1 MIKKETVFILPL
13 FLLLSCGND
22 FEKNP
27 VDNMI
32 MEMASVPVYSILLH
46 DMNVE
51 GSIFEDYFH
60 QYKVV
65 KISENG
71 EPEESTTPW
80 IEVSEENFSKHIDH
94 LGMEIASKSE
104 DGKVSKIASPPG
116 YSNFVGNPQYG
127 QWVNS
132 GGSSFWQFYGQYMF
146 LNSMF
151 NLMEFPTRRSHYDT
165 YRRDFYGRK
174 PYYGA
179 GEGGAKIFGTGS
191 TFTRKTNPGSSWN
204 NKPNSFKSKVR
215 NSVSRSG
222 TRYNSSSSLRSRGGG
237 FGK

>member
-1 MIKKETVFILPL
+1 MIKKELLFILPA

-32 MEMASVPVYSILLH
+32 KEMSSVPVYSILLL

-51 GSIFEDYFH
+51 GSIFEDYYH
-60 QYKVV
+60 KYKVV
-65 KISENG
+65 KILKNG
-71 EPEESTTPW
+71 KPEETTTPW

-94 LGMEIASKSE
+94 MGMELASKSE

-151 NLMEFPTRRSHYDT
+151 NMMDFPTRRTHYNT
-165 YRRDFYGRK
+165 YRRDYYGRK
-174 PYYGA
+174 PYYGV
-179 GEGGAKIFGTGS
+179 GGGNLRTFGTGS
-191 TFTRKTNPGSSWN
+191 TYTRTTNPGSSWN
-204 NKPNSFKSKVR
+204 NKPNSFKSRVR
-215 NSVSRSG
+215 NSVTRSG
-222 TRYNSSSSLRSRGGG
+222 SRYNGSSSLRSRGGG